1 MGKLNLRKK
10 TLNNIVL
17 EIQLSYVAF
26 STLYGPNAVK
36 YFESITSK
44 VFVTV
49 FIFHNWGNQKPERP
63 NVSPCHTTRYR
74 NTQLCPETA
83 LR

>member
-1 MGKLNLRKK
+1 MGKLNLRKT

-44 VFVTV
+44 VFVIV
-49 FIFHNWGNQKPERP
+49 FVFHN
-63 NVSPCHTTRYR
+63 
-74 NTQLCPETA
+74 
-83 LR
+83 